1 MMGRMELHAGGI
13 EADTLASQRLAAEV
27 RAELARQKR
36 TATEAAATI
45 GVTPATMGRRL
56 SGETPF
62 NVIEIAS
69 ICRWLGVEPAVLMK
83 RAEANAEAVA
93 S

>member
-1 MMGRMELHAGGI
+1 MG
-13 EADTLASQRLAAEV
+13 ADALASQRLAGEM

-36 TATEAAATI
+36 TATEAAATL
-45 GVTPATMGRRL
+45 GVTPATIGRRL

-69 ICRWLGVEPAVLMK
+69 LCRWLGVEPAVLMK